1 MPLKLFRHLK
11 ILHLT
16 AQHSDQSAVSSA
28 SKDLLSKLNFP
39 HECTERNLWKQ
50 PLPTYNLDHVTSKFN
65 LVRNPDSAKD
75 QSVFEPVSA
84 LTEELNKQDIL
95 LLSTPMWNLTVPYMV
110 KHYIDIVVQPGS
122 EYIQK

>member
-122 EYIQK
+122 EYIPG